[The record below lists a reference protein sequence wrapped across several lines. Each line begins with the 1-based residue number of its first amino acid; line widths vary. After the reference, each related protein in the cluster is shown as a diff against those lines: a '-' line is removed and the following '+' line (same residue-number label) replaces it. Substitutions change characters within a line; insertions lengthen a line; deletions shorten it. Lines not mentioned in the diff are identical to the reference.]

1 MARSS
6 QYPPSV
12 KPGIPKLPPLPSGW
26 SYALFGDL
34 LDVAKRPAALED
46 ATEYQLVTAKRSRGG
61 IVPRERLMGA
71 EIKTKTQFFCE
82 ADDFLIS
89 RRQIIHGACGVV
101 PRSLSGAVV
110 SNEYSTL
117 RVNGRLLLPY
127 LEALAHTVYFQQ
139 TCFQSSIG
147 VDVEKMI
154 FKLDEWLKY
163 QVPLPPLREQKKIAA
178 ILSSVDEAIQATQ
191 AVIEQTRR
199 VKEGLLQDLLTKG
212 IGHTRFK
219 QTEIGEIP
227 EGWDLCSLSAL
238 LVDGPRNGVYKSAEE
253 IGTGTIIVGQTAF
266 TSERGVDFTA
276 TRRAVSTQDD
286 LAKYGLKDGDIL
298 ITRVYATP
306 EGCGRPVLVTGV
318 PEPAIYESNMMRLRV
333 DETTMR
339 PAFLFSW
346 LLKPVVRRYLM
357 ARASSS
363 NQTSINQ
370 TTLGGLPCA
379 VPSLKEQDRIMAA
392 VEGAGRATADGIRQ
406 LASLDVAKAG
416 LLHDLLTGKVR
427 VSV

>member
-1 MARSS
+1 
-6 QYPPSV
+6 
-12 KPGIPKLPPLPSGW
+12 
-26 SYALFGDL
+26 
-34 LDVAKRPAALED
+34 
-46 ATEYQLVTAKRSRGG
+46 
-61 IVPRERLMGA
+61 
-71 EIKTKTQFFCE
+71 
-82 ADDFLIS
+82 
-89 RRQIIHGACGVV
+89 
-101 PRSLSGAVV
+101 
-110 SNEYSTL
+110 
-117 RVNGRLLLPY
+117 
-127 LEALAHTVYFQQ
+127 
-139 TCFQSSIG
+139 
-147 VDVEKMI
+147 MI